1 LHIHTP
7 ICLEDSSKT
16 TINNRN
22 YISRTHSVKHTIT
35 RLYKKKKRPGS
46 NNTKQEWEDLL
57 EQPRKLAE
65 YEKIGRAHV

>member
-7 ICLEDSSKT
+7 ICPEDSSKT

-22 YISRTHSVKHTIT
+22 YISRTHSVKHKIT
-35 RLYKKKKRPGS
+35 RLYKKKKRPRS

-57 EQPRKLAE
+57 EKPRKLAE
-65 YEKIGRAHV
+65 YEIKFLQT